1 MIWIKW
7 KLSYGAEHGSLAL
20 LQSEMLEFDRKTHW
34 EAVYSSRPVTE
45 TSWHQKDPRFSLSL
59 IENAGVG
66 TEAALIDVGGGA
78 SLLVDY
84 LLESGYRDLTV
95 LDISAAALE
104 QARQRLGQAADQ
116 VNWIESDITVFRP
129 QRQFELWHDR
139 AVFHFLTD
147 GQDRDSYVRVMNT
160 ALKVGG
166 QAIIAAFALDGPK
179 KCSGLDVVR
188 YDRESLQSELGERFE
203 CLEADREEHE
213 TPAGRRQMF
222 GFYRFRKIS

>member
-1 MIWIKW
+1 MP
-7 KLSYGAEHGSLAL
+7 
-20 LQSEMLEFDRKTHW
+20 EFDRKGHW
-34 EAVYSSRPVTE
+34 ESVYSSRRVTE
-45 TSWHQKDPRFSLSL
+45 TSWHQKDPRFSLAL
-59 IENAGVG
+59 IENAGVDA
-66 TEAALIDVGGGA
+66 EAALIDVGGGA

-84 LLESGYRDLTV
+84 LLEAGYRDLTV

-104 QARQRLGQAADQ
+104 QAQRRLGQAADQ
-116 VNWIESDITVFRP
+116 VNWIEADITEFRP
-129 QRQFELWHDR
+129 QKHYELWHDR

-147 GQDRDSYVRVMNT
+147 GQDRDSYLRAMNT
-160 ALKVGG
+160 ALKDCG

-203 CLEADREEHE
+203 CLEADREEHV
-213 TPAGRRQMF
+213 TPAGGRQMF

>member
-1 MIWIKW
+1 MP
-7 KLSYGAEHGSLAL
+7 
-20 LQSEMLEFDRKTHW
+20 EFDRKGHW
-34 EAVYSSRPVTE
+34 ESVYSSRRVTE
-45 TSWHQKDPRFSLSL
+45 TSWHQKDPRFSLAL

-104 QARQRLGQAADQ
+104 QAQQRLGQAANQ
-116 VNWIESDITVFRP
+116 VNWIESDITEFRP
-129 QRQFELWHDR
+129 QKHYELWHDR

-147 GQDRDSYVRVMNT
+147 GQDRDSYLRAMNT
-160 ALKVGG
+160 ALKDCG

-203 CLEADREEHE
+203 CLEEDRDEHV
-213 TPAGRRQMF
+213 TPAGGRQMF